1 MTDRDVAI
9 DLVSACERSVLEE
22 DAPGTHECW
31 LVWGSSATGVI
42 WNAPGVTS
50 ALLGTGAAHLVIDRV
65 EVLGAV
71 DGAAVEAHRLLARTP
86 CRKLRLESTRP
97 LGRAFRDLGL
107 RDLGPLPLASVRLP
121 PAALLLVPRAARRAA
136 PTGPWKWGS
145 FRAAALSSH
154 LRAQHHSIAQRYH
167 V

>member
-1 MTDRDVAI
+1 MAI

-71 DGAAVEAHRLLARTP
+71 DGAAVEAH
-86 CRKLRLESTRP
+86 
-97 LGRAFRDLGL
+97 
-107 RDLGPLPLASVRLP
+107 P
-121 PAALLLVPRAARRAA
+121 PPRAHAE
-136 PTGPWKWGS
+136 PQTLLFKVFQLYSLLFKLYSLKKKKEPH
-145 FRAAALSSH
+145 SS
-154 LRAQHHSIAQRYH
+154 LLFTLYSLYI
-167 V
+167 